1 MSGEKLIDA
10 LEFIDD
16 DMIES
21 VNALRKHPERH
32 KHLWLNYVAVAAC
45 VMLAI
50 FGGFKFFDSNVS
62 TENNS
67 SVNNGNTGEMHDDI
81 ENMFGD
87 VENKIESADQ
97 ITQDDNSS
105 FRDEATGST
114 GDISGSSSTT
124 GDVCFAATVYIEI
137 TEISESS
144 FKGRI
149 INRVTVNGATHF
161 EKNQVV
167 TVIYRESEYADY
179 DTLLIKDLS
188 VGEKVYVIFG
198 DTDTDT
204 IYTPYIRYDNN
215 F

>member
-62 TENNS
+62 TENSS
-67 SVNNGNTGEMHDDI
+67 SVNNGSTGEMHDDI

-105 FRDEATGST
+105 FRDEVAGST
-114 GDISGSSSTT
+114 GAISGSSSTT
-124 GDVCFAATVYIEI
+124 GDVCFAATVYMEI
-137 TEISESS
+137 TEIGNNS
-144 FKGRI
+144 FKGKVLKKAVVG
-149 INRVTVNGATHF
+149 NKTHF
-161 EKNQVV
+161 EENQIV
-167 TVIYRESEYADY
+167 TVIYSKSTNENLH
-179 DTLLIKDLS
+179 TLLIEDLS
-188 VGEKVYVIFG
+188 VGEKVYVFYG
-198 DTDTDT
+198 RNESDT
-204 IYTPYIRYDNN
+204 IYTPRIEYEL